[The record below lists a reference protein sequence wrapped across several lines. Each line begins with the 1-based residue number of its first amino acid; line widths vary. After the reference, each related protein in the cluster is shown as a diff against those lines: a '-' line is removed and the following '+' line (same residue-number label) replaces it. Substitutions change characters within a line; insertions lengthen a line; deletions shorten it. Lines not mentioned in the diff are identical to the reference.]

1 MVRHT
6 VVGNLWRIYIL
17 NLEEIYKLSTTVRQT
32 IFLEKG
38 CCLLF
43 HKDYWMRIIFFAHSL
58 VNFLKH
64 GHKWSKNQKNQR
76 QLSPNMGM
84 FWILQRWILQRW
96 NLLVKG
102 SLVTIYSFWD
112 TKVRACIY
120 GTAFPICPTG
130 VKKTFQWI
138 QNSICACRDGNFLHF
153 S

>member
-1 MVRHT
+1 MVRRT

-64 GHKWSKNQKNQR
+64 GHKWSKNQKNPKTVEPQHGYVLDFAKVDFAKVKPSCQR
-76 QLSPNMGM
+76 KFSYYIFVLRYEGSGMYIWNRFPYLSNRCEKNVPVDPKQHMCM
-84 FWILQRWILQRW
+84 QRWELP
-96 NLLVKG
+96 
-102 SLVTIYSFWD
+102 SF
-112 TKVRACIY
+112 
-120 GTAFPICPTG
+120 
-130 VKKTFQWI
+130 
-138 QNSICACRDGNFLHF
+138 
-153 S
+153 